1 MPSALNVDL
10 RRTLSLSDHTG
21 KKRPRRSTFTTF
33 SGAGFHFCGW
43 EARLAAAVRKFS
55 ETPKKV
61 RGFYE
66 KYSKPS

>member
-1 MPSALNVDL
+1 LTCGERSRSQIIQGRSALAAA
-10 RRTLSLSDHTG
+10 LSKH
-21 KKRPRRSTFTTF
+21 F
-33 SGAGFHFCGW
+33 SGAKAHCAGQG
-43 EARLAAAVRKFS
+43 ARLAAAVRKFS

>member
-10 RRTLSLSDHTG
+10 RRNLSLSDRTAE
-21 KKRPRRSTFTTF
+21 KRPRRSAFTTF
-33 SGAGFHFCGW
+33 FGAGFHFCGW
-43 EARLAAAVRKFS
+43 GARLAAAVRKFS